1 MSIAIIQRKV
11 NVKDDGVLG
20 PITLK
25 AIANYLKLS
34 PLEASHFLGQCA
46 HETGN
51 WRSFKENLNYS
62 AQGLANTWPNR
73 YAVDSKQRP
82 FVPNELANKIQRNQ
96 ELIANH
102 TYASRMGNGD
112 VNSGDGWKFIGRG
125 AIQLT
130 GRNNYTEFSK
140 YVNDPS
146 VLENPEK
153 VATEYILE
161 SAKWFF
167 DRNKLWVL
175 CVDTSDKTIETI
187 TRRINGGTH
196 GLADRKE
203 KTLAYFNM
211 LK

>member
-1 MSIAIIQRKV
+1 MSIAIIQRKL
-11 NVKDDGVLG
+11 NLKDDGILG
-20 PITLK
+20 PNTLK
-25 AIANYLKLS
+25 AIAKNLNLNN
-34 PLEASHFLGQCA
+34 LEAAHFLGQCA

-82 FVPNELANKIQRNQ
+82 LVPNDLANKIQRNQ

-112 VNSGDGWKFIGRG
+112 AASGEGFKFIGRG

-130 GRNNYTEFSK
+130 GKSNYTEFSK

-146 VLENPEK
+146 VLDNPEK

-167 DRNKLWVL
+167 DRNKLWAL
-175 CVDTSDKTIETI
+175 CVDTSDKTIEAI
-187 TRRINGGTH
+187 TKRINGGTH

-203 KTLAYFNM
+203 KTLNYFNL